1 MNPVTKTLLLI
12 LGTILAVFAVPAVL
26 IIFHAYLNAFFAV
39 VLVLTCF
46 VLFAYYTYQEFLPEF
61 QRAQLEEEQ
70 VMARFE
76 GDPDKIRFYRGFK
89 KHFDGDLNLEQ
100 LEKWFTDHPHRD
112 AGPAGDEP
120 FFTQWRT
127 AAGAGVSGRF

>member
-1 MNPVTKTLLLI
+1 MNPVAKTLLLI

-26 IIFHAYLNAFFAV
+26 IIFHAYLNAFFAI

-61 QRAQLEEEQ
+61 QQAQSEDAEI
-70 VMARFE
+70 MARFA
-76 GDPDKIRFYRGFK
+76 GDPEKIRFYRGFK

-100 LEKWFTDHPHRD
+100 LEKWFIDHPHRH
-112 AGPAGDEP
+112 ER
-120 FFTQWRT
+120 RT
-127 AAGAGVSGRF
+127 

>member
-1 MNPVTKTLLLI
+1 MNPVAKTLLLT

-61 QRAQLEEEQ
+61 RRAQLEEQQ
-70 VMARFE
+70 VMARFD
-76 GDPDKIRFYRGFK
+76 GDPEKIRFYRGFK
-89 KHFDGDLNLEQ
+89 KHFDGDLDLKQLEQ
-100 LEKWFTDHPHRD
+100 WLIDHSIKH
-112 AGPAGDEP
+112 
-120 FFTQWRT
+120 
-127 AAGAGVSGRF
+127 

>member
-1 MNPVTKTLLLI
+1 MNPVVKTLLLT

-26 IIFHAYLNAFFAV
+26 IIFHAYLNAFFAI

-70 VMARFE
+70 VMARFA
-76 GDPDKIRFYRGFK
+76 GDPEKIRFYRGFK

-100 LEKWFTDHPHRD
+100 LEQWFVKHPRQH
-112 AGPAGDEP
+112 
-120 FFTQWRT
+120 
-127 AAGAGVSGRF
+127 